1 MVSSPRIMLR
11 FLFQPYNRPKKQLTF
26 QILYVKKNE
35 MGKILGIDL
44 GTTKSAIA
52 YLEGNIPEIIL
63 TPEGHRL
70 LPSIVA
76 FTATGERLVGQQA
89 KSQMITNPLNT
100 ISSVK
105 TLMGKKYS
113 EVEPYLKEF
122 SFHIIKHGDDLL
134 RIEINNQIYAPEE
147 ISAMILLKLKDAADH
162 YLSDPIDG
170 VIITVPAYFNDS
182 QRQAT
187 KDAGTIAGLKVKRI
201 INEPTAASLA
211 YAVDLKKK
219 AKIIVYDFG
228 GGTID
233 ISVLDVQNGI
243 IKVLATAGNTHL
255 GGNNFDIALTQ
266 KLTKEF
272 ANENHIDLANDK
284 AAMQRIRE
292 AAENAKIELSAADE
306 CEINLPFIAESE
318 DGPLHLIKYL
328 SKNEFENLIKN
339 EVEQTL
345 EICSRALHNANLRI
359 SDIDEFLLVGG
370 STRIPFVQQKV
381 KEFFKKEPNR
391 KVNPD
396 EIVAMGAATQGS
408 IIKGESKDIL
418 LLDVTPL
425 ALGVKTYGGAF
436 TRIINANTTI
446 PVSRS
451 LIFSTVEDNQTEVDI
466 QIFQGERE
474 VAEENKSLGKF
485 TLLAIKPAP
494 RGVPRVEVTFNIN
507 INGILKVGAMDL
519 SSKNKKEILITQ
531 SGLLN
536 KDEVEKFKGEARK
549 LSELDL
555 KKKEMIIKKNKVL
568 NQIYALNQMSKKSKL
583 LAEIKDQCA
592 ELIKKAEKEIE
603 KENIDAMDNLE
614 KQLLELWKKASTLGG
629 EPESQRER
637 KDAAMDVD
645 LTQGTDPQTGK
656 PKKKDTKPLKISFH

>member
-1 MVSSPRIMLR
+1 
-11 FLFQPYNRPKKQLTF
+11 
-26 QILYVKKNE
+26 

-52 YLEGNIPEIIL
+52 YLEGTTPEIIL

-76 FTATGERLVGQQA
+76 FTPTGERLVGQPA

-105 TLMGKKYS
+105 TLMGKKFS
-113 EVEPYLKEF
+113 EVEPYLSEF
-122 SFHIIKHGDDLL
+122 PFHIIRHGEDLL
-134 RIEINNQIYAPEE
+134 RIEVNNHVYSPEE
-147 ISAMILLKLKDAADH
+147 ISAMILLKLRDAADR
-162 YLSDPIDG
+162 YLNDSIDS

-187 KDAGTIAGLKVKRI
+187 KDAGSIAGLNVKRI

-211 YAVDLKKK
+211 YSIDLKKK

-233 ISVLDVQNGI
+233 ISVLDIQNGI

-266 KLTKEF
+266 KLVNEF
-272 ANENHIDLANDK
+272 ANEHRIDLSRDK

-292 AAENAKIELSAADE
+292 AAENAKIELSAVDE

-328 SKNEFENLIKN
+328 RRIEFENLIKKDI
-339 EVEQTL
+339 EQTL
-345 EICSRALHNANLRI
+345 EICSRALQNANLRI
-359 SDIDEFLLVGG
+359 GEIDEFLLVGG
-370 STRIPFVQQKV
+370 STRIPLVQQKV
-381 KEFFKKEPNR
+381 KEFFKREPNR

-396 EIVAMGAATQGS
+396 EIVAMGAAAQGS
-408 IIKGESKDIL
+408 IIKGDSKDIL

-425 ALGVKTYGGAF
+425 SLGVKTFGGAF
-436 TRIINANTTI
+436 TRVVNANTTI

-451 LIFSTVEDNQTEVDI
+451 LIFSTVEDNQAEVDI
-466 QIFQGERE
+466 EIYQGERE
-474 VAEENKSLGKF
+474 IAEENKSLGKF
-485 TLLAIKPAP
+485 TLLDVKRAP
-494 RGVPRVEVTFNIN
+494 RGIPRIEVTFSIN
-507 INGILKVGAMDL
+507 INGIMNVSAMDL
-519 SSKNKKEILITQ
+519 SSKNKKEILISR
-531 SGLLN
+531 SGLLS
-536 KDEVEKFKGEARK
+536 KEEVERLREEAKK

-555 KKKEMIIKKNKVL
+555 KKRETILKKNKVI
-568 NQIYALNQMSKKSKL
+568 NQIYSLNQLSRGSALPSEMK
-583 LAEIKDQCA
+583 AEIAALIREA
-592 ELIKKAEKEIE
+592 EREIE
-603 KENIDAMDNLE
+603 KESVPILEALE
-614 KQLLELWKKASTLGG
+614 KKMSDLWQKASSMTGG
-629 EPESQRER
+629 ESSLGKVSPATDSESPAGSRPEKE
-637 KDAAMDVD
+637 
-645 LTQGTDPQTGK
+645 
-656 PKKKDTKPLKISFH
+656 KKEDTKPLKISF

>member
-1 MVSSPRIMLR
+1 
-11 FLFQPYNRPKKQLTF
+11 
-26 QILYVKKNE
+26 

-52 YLEGNIPEIIL
+52 YLEGTTPEIIL
-63 TPEGHRL
+63 SPEGHRL

-76 FTATGERLVGQQA
+76 FTSTGERLVGQPA

-113 EVEPYLKEF
+113 EVEPYLQEF
-122 SFHIIKHGDDLL
+122 PFHIIKHGDDLL
-134 RIEINNQIYAPEE
+134 RIEINNQVYSPEE
-147 ISAMILLKLKDAADH
+147 ISAMILLKLKDAADR
-162 YLSDPIDG
+162 YLSDPIDS

-187 KDAGTIAGLKVKRI
+187 KDAGSIAGLNVKRI

-211 YAVDLKKK
+211 YSLDLKKK

-266 KLTKEF
+266 KLTCEF
-272 ANENHIDLANDK
+272 SNENHIDLSKDK
-284 AAMQRIRE
+284 AALQRIRE
-292 AAENAKIELSAADE
+292 ASENAKIELSAVDE

-318 DGPLHLIKYL
+318 DGPVHLIKYL
-328 SKNEFENLIKN
+328 RKTEFENLIKN
-339 EVEQTL
+339 DVEQTL
-345 EICSRALHNANLRI
+345 EICSRALHNANLKI
-359 SDIDEFLLVGG
+359 DDIDEFLLVGG
-370 STRIPFVQQKV
+370 STRIPYVQQKV
-381 KEFFKKEPNR
+381 KEFFRREPNR

-396 EIVAMGAATQGS
+396 EIVAMGAAMQGS
-408 IIKGESKDIL
+408 IIKGDSKDIL

-425 ALGVKTYGGAF
+425 GMGVKTFGGAF
-436 TRIINANTTI
+436 TRVINANTTI

-466 QIFQGERE
+466 QIYQGERE
-474 VAEENKSLGKF
+474 IAEENKLLGKF
-485 TLLAIKPAP
+485 TLLDVKRAA
-494 RGVPRVEVTFNIN
+494 RGVPRIEVTFSIN
-507 INGILKVGAMDL
+507 INGIMNVAAMDL

-531 SGLLN
+531 SGLLS
-536 KDEVEKFKGEARK
+536 KEEVETLREEAKK
-549 LSELDL
+549 LSQLDL
-555 KKKEMIIKKNKVL
+555 KKREAIFKKNKVI
-568 NQIYALNQMSKKSKL
+568 NQIYSLNQLSRGSGL
-583 LAEIKDQCA
+583 PGEIKGEIAD
-592 ELIKKAEKEIE
+592 LIREAEKEIE
-603 KENIDAMDNLE
+603 KENIPTLE
-614 KQLLELWKKASTLGG
+614 NIEKRMFALWQKASSLSDGS
-629 EPESQRER
+629 EPTPGRI
-637 KDAAMDVD
+637 DPAMDVD
-645 LTQGTDPQTGK
+645 LKTKTTAGK
-656 PKKKDTKPLKISFH
+656 EKKEDTKPLKISFK

>member
-1 MVSSPRIMLR
+1 
-11 FLFQPYNRPKKQLTF
+11 
-26 QILYVKKNE
+26 

-52 YLEGNIPEIIL
+52 YLEGNSPEIIL
-63 TPEGHRL
+63 TQEGHRL

-76 FTATGERLVGQQA
+76 FTATGERLVGQPA

-122 SFHIIKHGDDLL
+122 SFHIIKYGDDLL
-134 RIEINNQIYAPEE
+134 RIEVNNQIYSPEE
-147 ISAMILLKLKDAADH
+147 ISAMILRKLKDAADQH
-162 YLSDPIDG
+162 LSDPIDG

-187 KDAGTIAGLKVKRI
+187 RDAGAIAGLNVKRI

-211 YAVDLKKK
+211 YSGDLKKK
-219 AKIIVYDFG
+219 TKIIVYDFG

-255 GGNNFDIALTQ
+255 GGNKFDIALTQ
-266 KLTKEF
+266 KLIREF
-272 ANENHIDLANDK
+272 ALENHIDLTNDK

-292 AAENAKIELSAADE
+292 ATENAKIELSAIDE
-306 CEINLPFIAESE
+306 CEINLPFITESE

-328 SKNEFENLIKN
+328 RKSEFENLIKN
-339 EVEQTL
+339 DIEQTL
-345 EICSRALHNANLRI
+345 EICARALHNANLRI

-466 QIFQGERE
+466 QIYQGERE

-485 TLLAIKPAP
+485 TLLAVNPAP

-507 INGILKVGAMDL
+507 VNGMLKVGAMDL

-531 SGLLN
+531 SGLLS
-536 KDEVEKFKGEARK
+536 KDEVEKFKEESRK
-549 LSELDL
+549 SSEMDSKRKTLIL
-555 KKKEMIIKKNKVL
+555 KKNKIINQIYSL
-568 NQIYALNQMSKKSKL
+568 NQISKNSKL
-583 LAEIKDQCA
+583 PADIIDQCSQ
-592 ELIKKAEKEIE
+592 LIKTAKMEIE
-603 KENIDAMDNLE
+603 KENIDVMDNLE
-614 KQLLELWKKASTLGG
+614 KRLLALWEKVSILAGDN
-629 EPESQRER
+629 ESQ
-637 KDAAMDVD
+637 KDKKNTALDVE
-645 LTQGTDPQTGK
+645 LTLESATQTEK
-656 PKKKDTKPLKISFH
+656 HKKEDTKPLKISFH

>member
-1 MVSSPRIMLR
+1 
-11 FLFQPYNRPKKQLTF
+11 
-26 QILYVKKNE
+26 

-52 YLEGNIPEIIL
+52 HLEGNIPEMIL

-76 FTATGERLVGQQA
+76 FTATGEKLVGQPA

-100 ISSVK
+100 IASVK

-122 SFHIIKHGDDLL
+122 SFHIIKYGDDLL
-134 RIEINNQIYAPEE
+134 RIEVNNQIYSPEE
-147 ISAMILLKLKDAADH
+147 ISAMILRKLKDAADR

-187 KDAGTIAGLKVKRI
+187 KDAGAIAGLDVKRI

-211 YAVDLKKK
+211 YSGDLKKK
-219 AKIIVYDFG
+219 AKLIVYDFG

-233 ISVLDVQNGI
+233 ISVLDVQNGV

-266 KLTKEF
+266 KLIREF
-272 ANENHIDLANDK
+272 AAENHINLANDK

-292 AAENAKIELSAADE
+292 AAENAKIELSAIDE
-306 CEINLPFIAESE
+306 CEINLPFITESE

-328 SKNEFENLIKN
+328 RKSEFENLVKN
-339 EVEQTL
+339 EIEQTL
-345 EICSRALHNANLRI
+345 EICGRALHNANLRI

-370 STRIPFVQQKV
+370 STRIPYVQQKV
-381 KEFFKKEPNR
+381 RDFFKKEPNR

-474 VAEENKSLGKF
+474 IAEENKFLGKF
-485 TLLAIKPAP
+485 TLLTIKPAP
-494 RGVPRVEVTFNIN
+494 RGVPRIEVTFNIN
-507 INGILKVGAMDL
+507 VNGMLKVGAIDL

-531 SGLLN
+531 SGLLS
-536 KDEVEKFKGEARK
+536 KDEVEKLKEEAKK
-549 LSELDL
+549 LSALDL
-555 KKKEMIIKKNKVL
+555 KKKENIVKKNKL
-568 NQIYALNQMSKKSKL
+568 INQIYALDQISKNKTL
-583 LAEIKDQCA
+583 PDEIKNRCA
-592 ELIKKAEKEIE
+592 QLIKRAKKEIDG
-603 KENIDAMDNLE
+603 ENGDVMNTLE
-614 KQLLELWKKASTLGG
+614 KQLLELWKEAAKISGQTELQPLQENGAMENDSNRKNAA
-629 EPESQRER
+629 ESE
-637 KDAAMDVD
+637 KHS
-645 LTQGTDPQTGK
+645 
-656 PKKKDTKPLKISFH
+656 KKEDTKPLKISF

>member
-1 MVSSPRIMLR
+1 
-11 FLFQPYNRPKKQLTF
+11 
-26 QILYVKKNE
+26 

-52 YLEGNIPEIIL
+52 YMEGNIPEIIL

-76 FTATGERLVGQQA
+76 FTATGERLVGQPA

-100 ISSVK
+100 ISSIK
-105 TLMGKKYS
+105 TLLGKKYS

-122 SFHIIKHGDDLL
+122 SFHIIKHRDDLL
-134 RIEINNQIYAPEE
+134 RIEINNQIYSPEE

-187 KDAGTIAGLKVKRI
+187 KDAGTIAGLNVKRI

-219 AKIIVYDFG
+219 AKLIVYDFG

-233 ISVLDVQNGI
+233 ISVLDVQNGV

-292 AAENAKIELSAADE
+292 AAENAKIELSAVDE
-306 CEINLPFIAESE
+306 CEINLPFITESE

-328 SKNEFENLIKN
+328 RKSEFENLIKTDI
-339 EVEQTL
+339 EQTL

-359 SDIDEFLLVGG
+359 GDIDEFLLVGG

-425 ALGVKTYGGAF
+425 ALGIKTFGGAF

-494 RGVPRVEVTFNIN
+494 RGVSRIEVTFNIN
-507 INGILKVGAMDL
+507 VNGMLQVGAMDL

-536 KDEVEKFKGEARK
+536 KDEVEKFREEAKK
-549 LSELDL
+549 LSGLDL
-555 KKKEMIIKKNKVL
+555 KKKEIIVKKNKVI
-568 NQIYALNQMSKKSKL
+568 NQIYALNQIRKSSKL
-583 LAEIKDQCA
+583 PAEIKGQCA
-592 ELIKKAEKEIE
+592 ELIREAEKEIE
-603 KENIDAMDNLE
+603 KENIATMDNLE
-614 KQLLELWKKASTLGG
+614 KQLLELWKKASALVG
-629 EPESQRER
+629 EPESQREI
-637 KDAAMDVD
+637 KDVAMDVD

-656 PKKKDTKPLKISFH
+656 KTKEDTKPLKISFH

>member
-1 MVSSPRIMLR
+1 
-11 FLFQPYNRPKKQLTF
+11 
-26 QILYVKKNE
+26 

-52 YLEGNIPEIIL
+52 YLEGTTPEIIL
-63 TPEGHRL
+63 SPEGHRL

-76 FTATGERLVGQQA
+76 FTPSGERLVGQPA

-113 EVEPYLKEF
+113 EVEPYLQEF
-122 SFHIIKHGDDLL
+122 PFHIIKHGDDLL
-134 RIEINNQIYAPEE
+134 RIEINNQFYSPEE
-147 ISAMILLKLKDAADH
+147 ISAMILLKLKDAADR
-162 YLSDPIDG
+162 YLNDPIDS

-187 KDAGTIAGLKVKRI
+187 KDAGSIAGLNVKRI

-211 YAVDLKKK
+211 YSIDLKKK
-219 AKIIVYDFG
+219 AKLIVYDFG

-266 KLTKEF
+266 KLVREF
-272 ANENHIDLANDK
+272 ANENHLDLAKDK
-284 AAMQRIRE
+284 AALQRIRE
-292 AAENAKIELSAADE
+292 AAENAKIELSAVDE

-318 DGPLHLIKYL
+318 DGPVHLIKYL
-328 SKNEFENLIKN
+328 RKTEFENLIKTD
-339 EVEQTL
+339 VEQTL
-345 EICSRALHNANLRI
+345 EICSRALHNANLKI

-370 STRIPFVQQKV
+370 STRIPYVQQKV
-381 KEFFKKEPNR
+381 KEFFKREPNR

-396 EIVAMGAATQGS
+396 EIVAMGAAQQGA
-408 IIKGESKDIL
+408 IIKGDSKDIL

-425 ALGVKTYGGAF
+425 GMGVKTFGGAF
-436 TRIINANTTI
+436 TRVINANTTI

-451 LIFSTVEDNQTEVDI
+451 LIFSTVEDNQAEVDI
-466 QIFQGERE
+466 QIYQGERE
-474 VAEENKSLGKF
+474 IAEENKLLGKF
-485 TLLAIKPAP
+485 TLLDVKRAP
-494 RGVPRVEVTFNIN
+494 RGVPRIEVTFSIN
-507 INGILKVGAMDL
+507 INGIMNVAAMDL

-531 SGLLN
+531 SGLLS
-536 KDEVEKFKGEARK
+536 KEEVETLREEAKK

-555 KKKEMIIKKNKVL
+555 KKREAILKKNKVI
-568 NQIYALNQMSKKSKL
+568 NQIYSLNQLSRGSGL
-583 LAEIKDQCA
+583 PGEIKGEIAALIREA
-592 ELIKKAEKEIE
+592 EREVE
-603 KENIDAMDNLE
+603 KENILDLE
-614 KQLLELWKKASTLGG
+614 NIEKRMLALWQKASSLSSGS
-629 EPESQRER
+629 EQPLR
-637 KDAAMDVD
+637 KIDLAMDVD
-645 LTQGTDPQTGK
+645 LKAESTESGK
-656 PKKKDTKPLKISFH
+656 NKKEDTKPLKISFK

>member
-1 MVSSPRIMLR
+1 
-11 FLFQPYNRPKKQLTF
+11 
-26 QILYVKKNE
+26 

-52 YLEGNIPEIIL
+52 YLEGNVPEIIL

-76 FTATGERLVGQQA
+76 FTASGERLVGQPA

-122 SFHIIKHGDDLL
+122 PFHIIKYGDDLL
-134 RIEINNQIYAPEE
+134 RIEINNQVYSPEE
-147 ISAMILLKLKDAADH
+147 ISAMILRKLKDAADQH
-162 YLSDPIDG
+162 LSDPIDG

-187 KDAGTIAGLKVKRI
+187 KDAGTIAGLNVVRI

-211 YAVDLKKK
+211 YSGDLKKK

-266 KLTKEF
+266 KLTREF
-272 ANENHIDLANDK
+272 AQENHIDLTHDK

-292 AAENAKIELSAADE
+292 AAENAKIELSAVEE
-306 CEINLPFIAESE
+306 CEINLPFITESE

-328 SKNEFENLIKN
+328 RRSEFENLVKKEI
-339 EVEQTL
+339 EQTL
-345 EICSRALHNANLRI
+345 EICARALHNANLRI

-370 STRIPFVQQKV
+370 STRIPYVQQRV

-485 TLLAIKPAP
+485 TLLAIKSAP
-494 RGVPRVEVTFNIN
+494 RGVPRIEVTFNIN
-507 INGILKVGAMDL
+507 VNGMLKVAAMDL

-531 SGLLN
+531 SGLLS
-536 KDEVEKFKGEARK
+536 KDEVEKFKEEAKKSSQLDSKRK
-549 LSELDL
+549 AL
-555 KKKEMIIKKNKVL
+555 IIKKNKIINHMYSL
-568 NQIYALNQMSKKSKL
+568 NQISKNSLLPAAL
-583 LAEIKDQCA
+583 KDQCA
-592 ELIKKAEKEIE
+592 QLIKAAKKEIE
-603 KENIDAMDNLE
+603 KENIDMMENLE
-614 KQLLELWKKASTLGG
+614 KQLLELWKQASLVCAGSEYQPDKKEAAIKV
-629 EPESQRER
+629 EPLPGNPTETEKR
-637 KDAAMDVD
+637 
-645 LTQGTDPQTGK
+645 GK
-656 PKKKDTKPLKISFH
+656 EDTKPIKISF

>member
-1 MVSSPRIMLR
+1 
-11 FLFQPYNRPKKQLTF
+11 
-26 QILYVKKNE
+26 

-52 YLEGNIPEIIL
+52 YLEGTTPEIIL

-76 FTATGERLVGQQA
+76 FTSTGERLVGQPA

-113 EVEPYLKEF
+113 EVEPYLQEF
-122 SFHIIKHGDDLL
+122 PFHIIRHGDDLL
-134 RIEINNQIYAPEE
+134 RIEVNNQVFSPEE
-147 ISAMILLKLKDAADH
+147 ISAMILLKLKDAADR
-162 YLSDPIDG
+162 YLSDPIDS

-187 KDAGTIAGLKVKRI
+187 KDAGSIAGLNVKRI

-211 YAVDLKKK
+211 YSIDLKKK

-272 ANENHIDLANDK
+272 ADEHRIDLSRDK
-284 AAMQRIRE
+284 AALQRIRE
-292 AAENAKIELSAADE
+292 AAENAKIELSAVEE

-318 DGPLHLIKYL
+318 DGPVHLIKYL
-328 SKNEFENLIKN
+328 RRNEFENLIKK
-339 EVEQTL
+339 EVDSTL
-345 EICSRALHNANLRI
+345 EICARALQNASLRI

-370 STRIPFVQQKV
+370 STRIPFIQHKV
-381 KEFFKKEPNR
+381 KEFFKREPNR

-396 EIVAMGAATQGS
+396 EIVAMGAAAQGS
-408 IIKGESKDIL
+408 IIKGDSKDIL

-425 ALGVKTYGGAF
+425 SLGVKTFGGAF

-446 PVSRS
+446 PTSRS
-451 LIFSTVEDNQTEVDI
+451 LVFSTVEDNQAEVDI
-466 QIFQGERE
+466 EVFQGERE
-474 VAEENKSLGKF
+474 IAEENKSLGKF
-485 TLLAIKPAP
+485 TLLDVKRAP
-494 RGVPRVEVTFNIN
+494 RGVPRIEVTFSIN
-507 INGILKVGAMDL
+507 INGIMNVSAMDL

-531 SGLLN
+531 SGLLS
-536 KDEVEKFKGEARK
+536 KDEVDKLRDEAKK

-555 KKKEMIIKKNKVL
+555 KKRETINKKNKVI
-568 NQIYALNQMSKKSKL
+568 NQIYSLNQLSRGSSLPAAMK
-583 LAEIKDQCA
+583 AEIAAMVREA
-592 ELIKKAEKEIE
+592 ERELEKESVPVLE
-603 KENIDAMDNLE
+603 AAERKLSAMW
-614 KQLLELWKKASTLGG
+614 QKASGAASGDEL
-629 EPESQRER
+629 SQSGFG
-637 KDAAMDVD
+637 AAMAVPPPVP
-645 LTQGTDPQTGK
+645 QGDGAAKPTPAPHGDGTAKPMPAPPEKGK
-656 PKKKDTKPLKISFH
+656 KEDTKPLKITF

>member
-1 MVSSPRIMLR
+1 M
-11 FLFQPYNRPKKQLTF
+11 TF
-26 QILYVKKNE
+26 QVLYVKKNK

-44 GTTKSAIA
+44 GTTKSAVA
-52 YLEGNIPEIIL
+52 YLEGNTPEIIL
-63 TPEGHRL
+63 TPEGNRL

-76 FTATGERLVGQQA
+76 FTTTGERLVGQPA

-134 RIEINNQIYAPEE
+134 RIEINNQIYSPEE
-147 ISAMILLKLKDAADH
+147 ISAMILRKLKDAACQ
-162 YLSDPIDG
+162 YLRDPIDG
-170 VIITVPAYFNDS
+170 AIITVPAYFNDS

-187 KDAGTIAGLKVKRI
+187 KDAGTIAGLDVKRI

-211 YAVDLKKK
+211 YTVDMKKK
-219 AKIIVYDFG
+219 TKLIVYDFG

-255 GGNNFDIALTQ
+255 GGNNFDIALTR
-266 KLTKEF
+266 KLTNEF
-272 ANENHIDLANDK
+272 ANENHIDLINDK

-292 AAENAKIELSAADE
+292 AAENAKIELSSVDE
-306 CEINLPFIAESE
+306 CEINLPFITESE

-328 SKNEFENLIKN
+328 RKNEFENLIKN
-339 EVEQTL
+339 EIEQTL

-359 SDIDEFLLVGG
+359 SEINEFLLVGG

-436 TRIINANTTI
+436 TRIITANTTI

-494 RGVPRVEVTFNIN
+494 RGVPRIEVTFNIN
-507 INGILKVGAMDL
+507 VNGMLKVGAMDL
-519 SSKNKKEILITQ
+519 SSKNKKEILITR
-531 SGLLN
+531 SGLLS
-536 KDEVEKFKGEARK
+536 KDEVEKFKEEAK
-549 LSELDL
+549 KISELDL
-555 KKKEMIIKKNKVL
+555 KKKEIIIKKNKVIK
-568 NQIYALNQMSKKSKL
+568 QIYALNQISRSSKL
-583 LAEIKDQCA
+583 STEIKDQCA
-592 ELIKKAEKEIE
+592 ELIRKAEKEIE
-603 KENIDAMDNLE
+603 KENINAMDILE
-614 KQLLELWKKASTLGG
+614 KQLLELWKKASILGG
-629 EPESQRER
+629 EPESQQER

-656 PKKKDTKPLKISFH
+656 SKKEDTKPLKISFH

>member
-1 MVSSPRIMLR
+1 
-11 FLFQPYNRPKKQLTF
+11 
-26 QILYVKKNE
+26 

-52 YLEGNIPEIIL
+52 YLEGNVPEIIL

-76 FTATGERLVGQQA
+76 FTATGERLVGQPA

-122 SFHIIKHGDDLL
+122 PFHIIKYGDDLL
-134 RIEINNQIYAPEE
+134 RIEINNQVYSPEE
-147 ISAMILLKLKDAADH
+147 ISAMILRKLKDAADQH
-162 YLSDPIDG
+162 LSDPIDG

-187 KDAGTIAGLKVKRI
+187 KDAGTIAGLNVVRI

-211 YAVDLKKK
+211 YSGDLKKK

-266 KLTKEF
+266 KLTREF
-272 ANENHIDLANDK
+272 AQENHIDLTQDK

-292 AAENAKIELSAADE
+292 AAENAKIELSAIEE
-306 CEINLPFIAESE
+306 CEINLPFITESE

-328 SKNEFENLIKN
+328 RRSEFENLVKKEI
-339 EVEQTL
+339 EQTL
-345 EICSRALHNANLRI
+345 EICARALHNANLRI

-370 STRIPFVQQKV
+370 STRIPFVQQRV

-425 ALGVKTYGGAF
+425 ALGVKTYGGGF

-485 TLLAIKPAP
+485 TLLAIKAAP
-494 RGVPRVEVTFNIN
+494 RGVPRIEVTFNIN
-507 INGILKVGAMDL
+507 VNGMLKVAAMDL

-531 SGLLN
+531 SGLLS
-536 KDEVEKFKGEARK
+536 KDEVEKFKEEAKKSSLLDSKRK
-549 LSELDL
+549 AL
-555 KKKEMIIKKNKVL
+555 IIKKNKIINHMYSL
-568 NQIYALNQMSKKSKL
+568 NQISKNSL
-583 LAEIKDQCA
+583 LPA
-592 ELIKKAEKEIE
+592 ELKEQCTQLIKAAKKEIE
-603 KENIDAMDNLE
+603 KENVDTMENLE
-614 KQLLELWKKASTLGG
+614 KQLLELWKQASLVCG
-629 EPESQRER
+629 ESECQPDKKE
-637 KDAAMDVD
+637 AAIKVE
-645 LTQGTDPQTGK
+645 PRPGK
-656 PKKKDTKPLKISFH
+656 PTDTEKHGKEDTKPLKISF

>member
-1 MVSSPRIMLR
+1 
-11 FLFQPYNRPKKQLTF
+11 
-26 QILYVKKNE
+26 

-52 YLEGNIPEIIL
+52 YLEGTTPEIIL
-63 TPEGHRL
+63 SPEGHRL

-76 FTATGERLVGQQA
+76 FTATGERLVGQPA

-122 SFHIIKHGDDLL
+122 PFRIVRHGDDLL
-134 RIEINNQIYAPEE
+134 RIAINNQIYSPEE
-147 ISAMILLKLKDAADH
+147 ISAMILIKLKDAADR
-162 YLSDPIDG
+162 YLNDTIDS

-187 KDAGTIAGLKVKRI
+187 KDAGSIAGLNVKRI
-201 INEPTAASLA
+201 INEPTAASIA
-211 YAVDLKKK
+211 YSIDLKKK
-219 AKIIVYDFG
+219 AKLIVYDFG

-266 KLTKEF
+266 KLIREF
-272 ANENHIDLANDK
+272 ADENHIDLSRDN
-284 AAMQRIRE
+284 AAVQRIRE
-292 AAENAKIELSAADE
+292 AAENAKIELSAVDE
-306 CEINLPFIAESE
+306 CEINLPFITESE
-318 DGPLHLIKYL
+318 DGPVHLIKYL
-328 SKNEFENLIKN
+328 RKSEFENLVKN
-339 EVEQTL
+339 DVEQTL
-345 EICSRALHNANLRI
+345 EICSRALQNANLKI
-359 SDIDEFLLVGG
+359 NDIDEFLLVGG
-370 STRIPFVQQKV
+370 STRIPLVQQKV
-381 KEFFKKEPNR
+381 KEFFKREPNR

-396 EIVAMGAATQGS
+396 EIVAMGAAAQGS
-408 IIKGESKDIL
+408 IIKGDSKDIL

-451 LIFSTVEDNQTEVDI
+451 LIFSTVEDNQAEVDI
-466 QIFQGERE
+466 QIYQGERE
-474 VAEENKSLGKF
+474 IAEENKMLGKF
-485 TLLAIKPAP
+485 TLLDVKRAP
-494 RGVPRVEVTFNIN
+494 RGVPRIEVTFSIN
-507 INGILKVGAMDL
+507 INGIMNVSAMDL

-531 SGLLN
+531 SGLLS
-536 KDEVEKFKGEARK
+536 KEEVEKLREEAKK

-555 KKKEMIIKKNKVL
+555 KKRELIHKKNKVI
-568 NQIYALNQMSKKSKL
+568 NQIYSLNQLSKGSGL
-583 LAEIKDQCA
+583 PGEIKGEIA
-592 ELIKKAEKEIE
+592 TLIREAEKEID
-603 KENIDAMDNLE
+603 KENILGLE
-614 KQLLELWKKASTLGG
+614 AIEKKMFELWQKASSLSSGS
-629 EPESQRER
+629 EKPIREIPG
-637 KDAAMDVD
+637 DMDPD
-645 LTQGTDPQTGK
+645 MKTGSGSGK
-656 PKKKDTKPLKISFH
+656 EKKEDTKPLKISFK

>member
-1 MVSSPRIMLR
+1 
-11 FLFQPYNRPKKQLTF
+11 
-26 QILYVKKNE
+26 

-52 YLEGNIPEIIL
+52 YLEGSTPEIVL

-76 FTATGERLVGQQA
+76 FTSTGERLVGQPA

-113 EVEPYLKEF
+113 EVEPYLNEF
-122 SFHIIKHGDDLL
+122 PFHIIRHGEDLL
-134 RIEINNQIYAPEE
+134 RIEVNNQVYSPEE
-147 ISAMILLKLKDAADH
+147 ISAMILLKLKDAADR
-162 YLSDPIDG
+162 YLSDPIDS

-187 KDAGTIAGLKVKRI
+187 KDAGTIAGLNVKRI

-211 YAVDLKKK
+211 YSIDLKKK

-272 ANENHIDLANDK
+272 SDEHRIDLSRDK
-284 AAMQRIRE
+284 AALQRIRE
-292 AAENAKIELSAADE
+292 AAENAKIELSAVDE

-318 DGPLHLIKYL
+318 DGPVHLIKYMRR
-328 SKNEFENLIKN
+328 SEFENLIKKD
-339 EVEQTL
+339 VESTL
-345 EICSRALHNANLRI
+345 EICARALQNASLRKE
-359 SDIDEFLLVGG
+359 DIDEFLLVGG
-370 STRIPFVQQKV
+370 STRIPFVQQLV
-381 KEFFKKEPNR
+381 KEFFKRPPNR

-396 EIVAMGAATQGS
+396 EIVAMGAAMQGS
-408 IIKGESKDIL
+408 IIKGDSKDIL

-425 ALGVKTYGGAF
+425 SLGVKTFGGAF

-446 PVSRS
+446 PTSRS
-451 LIFSTVEDNQTEVDI
+451 LVFSTVEDNQTEVDI
-466 QIFQGERE
+466 EIYQGERE
-474 VAEENKSLGKF
+474 IAEENKLLGKF
-485 TLLAIKPAP
+485 TLLDIKRAP
-494 RGVPRVEVTFNIN
+494 RGGPRIEVTFSIN
-507 INGILKVGAMDL
+507 INGIMNVSAMDL
-519 SSKNKKEILITQ
+519 SSKNKKEVLISQ
-531 SGLLN
+531 SGLLS
-536 KDEVEKFKGEARK
+536 KEEVDRLREEAKK
-549 LSELDL
+549 LSDVDL
-555 KKKEMIIKKNKVL
+555 KKREAIHKKNKVI
-568 NQIYALNQMSKKSKL
+568 NQIYSLNQLSHGSSLPAAMK
-583 LAEIKDQCA
+583 AEIAALVREA
-592 ELIKKAEKEIE
+592 EREVER
-603 KENIDAMDNLE
+603 ENVPAMEALE
-614 KQLLELWKKASTLGG
+614 KKMNELWQKASALDASM
-629 EPESQRER
+629 EPPLPRVEAPVPPAQA
-637 KDAAMDVD
+637 DA
-645 LTQGTDPQTGK
+645 TPEKGK
-656 PKKKDTKPLKISFH
+656 KEDTKPLKISF

>member
-1 MVSSPRIMLR
+1 
-11 FLFQPYNRPKKQLTF
+11 
-26 QILYVKKNE
+26 

-52 YLEGNIPEIIL
+52 YLEGTTPEIIL

-76 FTATGERLVGQQA
+76 FTSTGERLVGQPA

-105 TLMGKKYS
+105 TLMGKRYS
-113 EVEPYLKEF
+113 EVEPYLNEF
-122 SFHIIKHGDDLL
+122 PFHIIRHGDDLL
-134 RIEINNQIYAPEE
+134 RIEINNKVYSPEE
-147 ISAMILLKLKDAADH
+147 VSAMILLKLKDAADR
-162 YLSDPIDG
+162 YLSDPIDS

-187 KDAGTIAGLKVKRI
+187 KDAGSIAGLNVKRI

-211 YAVDLKKK
+211 YSIDLKKK

-266 KLTKEF
+266 KLTREF
-272 ANENHIDLANDK
+272 ANEHRIDLSRDK
-284 AAMQRIRE
+284 AALQRIRE
-292 AAENAKIELSAADE
+292 AAENAKIELSAVEE

-318 DGPLHLIKYL
+318 DGPVHLIKYL
-328 SKNEFENLIKN
+328 RRSEFETLIKKD
-339 EVEQTL
+339 VESTL
-345 EICSRALHNANLRI
+345 EICARALQNASLHI
-359 SDIDEFLLVGG
+359 DDIDEFLLVGG

-381 KEFFKKEPNR
+381 KEFFKREPNR

-396 EIVAMGAATQGS
+396 EIVAMGAAAQGS

-425 ALGVKTYGGAF
+425 ALGVKTFGGAF

-446 PVSRS
+446 PTSRS
-451 LIFSTVEDNQTEVDI
+451 LVFSTAEDNQSEVDI
-466 QIFQGERE
+466 EIYQGERE
-474 VAEENKSLGKF
+474 IAEENKLLGKF
-485 TLLAIKPAP
+485 TLLDIKRAP
-494 RGVPRVEVTFNIN
+494 RGVPRIEVTFSIN
-507 INGILKVGAMDL
+507 INGIMNVVAMDL
-519 SSKNKKEILITQ
+519 STKNKKEVLISQ
-531 SGLLN
+531 SGLLS
-536 KDEVEKFKGEARK
+536 KEEVERLREEAKK
-549 LSELDL
+549 LSEIDL
-555 KKKEMIIKKNKVL
+555 KKRERIHKKNKVI
-568 NQIYALNQMSKKSKL
+568 NQIYSLNQLSRGSQLPQEMK
-583 LAEIKDQCA
+583 AEIAAVVREA
-592 ELIKKAEKEIE
+592 EREVEKEDLPSL
-603 KENIDAMDNLE
+603 DALE
-614 KQLLELWKKASTLGG
+614 TRMNELWKKASAMTDGV
-629 EPESQRER
+629 EQPPARVE
-637 KDAAMDVD
+637 AAAP
-645 LTQGTDPQTGK
+645 TAAGTGPAQG
-656 PKKKDTKPLKISFH
+656 KKEDTKPLKISF

>member
-1 MVSSPRIMLR
+1 
-11 FLFQPYNRPKKQLTF
+11 
-26 QILYVKKNE
+26 

-52 YLEGNIPEIIL
+52 YLEGSTPEIIL

-76 FTATGERLVGQQA
+76 FTSTGERLVGQPA

-113 EVEPYLKEF
+113 EVEPYLHEF
-122 SFHIIKHGDDLL
+122 PFHIIRHGEDLL
-134 RIEINNQIYAPEE
+134 RIEVNNQVYSPEE
-147 ISAMILLKLKDAADH
+147 ISAMILLKLKDAADR
-162 YLSDPIDG
+162 YLSDPIDS

-187 KDAGTIAGLKVKRI
+187 KDAGSIAGLNVKRI

-211 YAVDLKKK
+211 YSIDLKKK

-272 ANENHIDLANDK
+272 ADEHRIDLSRDK
-284 AAMQRIRE
+284 AALQRIRE
-292 AAENAKIELSAADE
+292 AAENAKIELSAVDE

-318 DGPLHLIKYL
+318 DGPVHLIKYL
-328 SKNEFENLIKN
+328 RRSEFENLVKKDI
-339 EVEQTL
+339 ESTL
-345 EICSRALHNANLRI
+345 EICARALQNASLRKE
-359 SDIDEFLLVGG
+359 DVDEFLLVGG
-370 STRIPFVQQKV
+370 STRIPFVQQMV
-381 KEFFKKEPNR
+381 KEFFKRAPNR

-396 EIVAMGAATQGS
+396 EIVAMGAAMQGS
-408 IIKGESKDIL
+408 IIKGDSKDIL

-425 ALGVKTYGGAF
+425 ALGVKTFGGAF

-446 PVSRS
+446 PTSRS
-451 LIFSTVEDNQTEVDI
+451 LVFSTAEDNQTEVDI
-466 QIFQGERE
+466 EIYQGERE
-474 VAEENKSLGKF
+474 IAEENKLLGKF
-485 TLLAIKPAP
+485 TLLDIKRAP
-494 RGVPRVEVTFNIN
+494 RGVPRIEVAFSIN
-507 INGILKVGAMDL
+507 INGIMNVTAMDL
-519 SSKNKKEILITQ
+519 STKNKKEVLISQ
-531 SGLLN
+531 SGLLS
-536 KDEVEKFKGEARK
+536 KEEVDRLREEAKK
-549 LSELDL
+549 LSDVDL
-555 KKKEMIIKKNKVL
+555 KKREAIHKKNKVI
-568 NQIYALNQMSKKSKL
+568 NQIYSLNQLSHGSSLPSAMK
-583 LAEIKDQCA
+583 AEIAALVREA
-592 ELIKKAEKEIE
+592 EREVE
-603 KENIDAMDNLE
+603 KENVSVMEALE
-614 KQLLELWKKASTLGG
+614 KRMNELWRKASALDASL
-629 EPESQRER
+629 EPPLARIEAAAPPAQA
-637 KDAAMDVD
+637 DAA
-645 LTQGTDPQTGK
+645 PQK
-656 PKKKDTKPLKISFH
+656 AKKEDTKPLKISF

>member
-1 MVSSPRIMLR
+1 
-11 FLFQPYNRPKKQLTF
+11 
-26 QILYVKKNE
+26 LYVKKKE

-52 YLEGNIPEIIL
+52 YLEGNTPEIIL

-76 FTATGERLVGQQA
+76 FTSTGERLVGQPA

-100 ISSVK
+100 ISAVK

-134 RIEINNQIYAPEE
+134 RIEIENQIFSPEE
-147 ISAMILLKLKDAADH
+147 ISAMILQKLKDAADH

-187 KDAGTIAGLKVKRI
+187 KDAGTIAGLNVKRI

-211 YAVDLKKK
+211 YAVDMKKK
-219 AKIIVYDFG
+219 AKTIVYDFG

-272 ANENHIDLANDK
+272 ANENHIDLTNDK

-292 AAENAKIELSAADE
+292 AAENAKIELSAVDE
-306 CEINLPFIAESE
+306 CEINLPFITESE

-328 SKNEFENLIKN
+328 RKSEFENLIKN
-339 EVEQTL
+339 EIEQTL

-507 INGILKVGAMDL
+507 VNGMLQVGAMDL
-519 SSKNKKEILITQ
+519 SSKNRKEILITQ

-536 KDEVEKFKGEARK
+536 KDEVEKFREEAKK

-555 KKKEMIIKKNKVL
+555 KKKEIIVKKNKVI
-568 NQIYALNQMSKKSKL
+568 NQIYALNQIRKSSKL
-583 LAEIKDQCA
+583 PAEIKADCA
-592 ELIKKAEKEIE
+592 ELIRKAEKEIE
-603 KENIDAMDNLE
+603 KENIPAMDDLE

-629 EPESQRER
+629 EPDSQRER
-637 KDAAMDVD
+637 KDAAMDVN
-645 LTQGTDPQTGK
+645 LTQGTDSPTGK
-656 PKKKDTKPLKISFH
+656 KTKEDTKPLKISFH

>member
-1 MVSSPRIMLR
+1 
-11 FLFQPYNRPKKQLTF
+11 
-26 QILYVKKNE
+26 

-52 YLEGNIPEIIL
+52 HLEGNIPEMIL
-63 TPEGHRL
+63 TPEGQRL

-76 FTATGERLVGQQA
+76 FTATGEKLVGQPA

-100 ISSVK
+100 IASVK

-122 SFHIIKHGDDLL
+122 SFHIIKYGDDLL
-134 RIEINNQIYAPEE
+134 RIEVNNQIYSPEE
-147 ISAMILLKLKDAADH
+147 ISAMILRKLKDAADR

-187 KDAGTIAGLKVKRI
+187 KDAGTIAGLNVKRI

-211 YAVDLKKK
+211 YSGDLKKK
-219 AKIIVYDFG
+219 AKLIVYDFG

-233 ISVLDVQNGI
+233 ISVLDVQNGV

-266 KLTKEF
+266 KLIKEF
-272 ANENHIDLANDK
+272 AAENHIDLANDK
-284 AAMQRIRE
+284 AALQRIRE
-292 AAENAKIELSAADE
+292 AAENAKIELSAIDE
-306 CEINLPFIAESE
+306 CEINLPFITESE

-328 SKNEFENLIKN
+328 RKSEFENLVKN
-339 EVEQTL
+339 EIEQTL
-345 EICSRALHNANLRI
+345 EICGRALHNANLRI
-359 SDIDEFLLVGG
+359 SDVDEFLLVGG
-370 STRIPFVQQKV
+370 STRIPYVQQKV
-381 KEFFKKEPNR
+381 RDFFKKEPNR

-474 VAEENKSLGKF
+474 IAEENKFLGKF

-494 RGVPRVEVTFNIN
+494 RGVPRIEVTFNIN
-507 INGILKVGAMDL
+507 VNGMLKVGAIDL

-531 SGLLN
+531 SGLLS
-536 KDEVEKFKGEARK
+536 KDEVEKLKEEAK
-549 LSELDL
+549 KSSALDL
-555 KKKEMIIKKNKVL
+555 KKKEIIFKKNKVI
-568 NQIYALNQMSKKSKL
+568 NQIYTLDQISKNKTL
-583 LAEIKDQCA
+583 PDEIKTQCVQ
-592 ELIKKAEKEIE
+592 LIKRAKKEIE
-603 KENIDAMDNLE
+603 SENGDVMDILE
-614 KQLLELWKKASTLGG
+614 KQLLELWKEATKICGQTELQ
-629 EPESQRER
+629 PLQES
-637 KDAAMDVD
+637 AAMDNKPNQK
-645 LTQGTDPQTGK
+645 TASETGK
-656 PKKKDTKPLKISFH
+656 HSKKEDTKPLKISF

>member
-1 MVSSPRIMLR
+1 LTLQFR
-11 FLFQPYNRPKKQLTF
+11 YAKKKQ
-26 QILYVKKNE
+26 

-76 FTATGERLVGQQA
+76 FSPTGERLVGQPA

-113 EVEPYLKEF
+113 EVEPYLREF
-122 SFHIIKHGDDLL
+122 SFHIIKYGDDLL
-134 RIEINNQIYAPEE
+134 RIEINNQIFSPEE
-147 ISAMILLKLKDAADH
+147 ISAMILLKLKEAADRH
-162 YLSDPIDG
+162 LSDPIDG

-187 KDAGTIAGLKVKRI
+187 KDAGTIAGLNVKRI

-211 YAVDLKKK
+211 YSVDMKKK

-233 ISVLDVQNGI
+233 ISVLDVQNGV

-272 ANENHIDLANDK
+272 ANENHIDLANDR

-292 AAENAKIELSAADE
+292 AAENAKIELSAIDE
-306 CEINLPFIAESE
+306 CEINLPFITESE

-328 SKNEFENLIKN
+328 RKSEFENLIKK
-339 EVEQTL
+339 EIEQTL
-345 EICSRALHNANLRI
+345 EICARALHNANLRI

-436 TRIINANTTI
+436 TRIVTANTTI

-494 RGVPRVEVTFNIN
+494 RGVPRIEVTFNIN
-507 INGILKVGAMDL
+507 VNGMLKVGAVDL

-531 SGLLN
+531 SGLLS
-536 KDEVEKFKGEARK
+536 KDDVEKFKEEAK
-549 LSELDL
+549 KTSALDT
-555 KKKEMIIKKNKVL
+555 KKKEMIIKKNKVINHIYSL
-568 NQIYALNQMSKKSKL
+568 NQVSKSSKL
-583 LAEIKDQCA
+583 PAEIKGQC
-592 ELIKKAEKEIE
+592 EGLIREAKKEIDR
-603 KENIDAMDNLE
+603 ENINALDGLE
-614 KQLLELWKKASTLGG
+614 KQLLELWKKVSILCG
-629 EPESQRER
+629 EPEAPPER
-637 KDAAMDVD
+637 KEAAMSVD
-645 LTQGTDPQTGK
+645 LTQGTDSKSGK
-656 PKKKDTKPLKISFH
+656 SNKEDTKPLKISFH

>member
-1 MVSSPRIMLR
+1 
-11 FLFQPYNRPKKQLTF
+11 
-26 QILYVKKNE
+26 

-52 YLEGNIPEIIL
+52 HLQGNVPEMIL

-76 FTATGERLVGQQA
+76 FTPTGETLVGQPA

-134 RIEINNQIYAPEE
+134 RIEVNGKIHSPEE
-147 ISAMILLKLKDAADH
+147 ISAMILRKLKDAADQR
-162 YLSDPIDG
+162 LSEPIDG

-187 KDAGTIAGLKVKRI
+187 KDAGAIAGLDVKRI

-211 YAVDLKKK
+211 FSADLKKK
-219 AKIIVYDFG
+219 TKIIVYDFG

-233 ISVLDVQNGI
+233 ISVLDVHNGV

-266 KLTKEF
+266 KLIKEF
-272 ANENHIDLANDK
+272 ALENHIDLANDK
-284 AAMQRIRE
+284 AAVQRIRE
-292 AAENAKIELSAADE
+292 AAENAKIELSAIDE
-306 CEINLPFIAESE
+306 CEINLPFITESE
-318 DGPLHLIKYL
+318 DGPLHMIKYL
-328 SKNEFENLIKN
+328 RKSEFENLIKN
-339 EVEQTL
+339 EIEQTL
-345 EICSRALHNANLRI
+345 EICGRALHNANLRI

-381 KEFFKKEPNR
+381 TDFFKKEPNR

-408 IIKGESKDIL
+408 IIKGESKDIV

-436 TRIINANTTI
+436 TRIIDANTTI

-466 QIFQGERE
+466 QIYQGERA

-485 TLLAIKPAP
+485 TLLDIKPSP
-494 RGVPRVEVTFNIN
+494 RGIPRIEVTFNIN
-507 INGILKVGAMDL
+507 VNGMLKVGAMDL
-519 SSKNKKEILITQ
+519 SSKNKKEILVTQ
-531 SGLLN
+531 SGLLS
-536 KDEVEKFKGEARK
+536 KDEVEKYKEEASK

-555 KKKEMIIKKNKVL
+555 KKKEIIVKKNKL
-568 NQIYALNQMSKKSKL
+568 INQIFALKHLSKSSKL
-583 LAEIKDQCA
+583 PDEIRDQCA

-603 KENIDAMDNLE
+603 KGIADAMDKTE
-614 KQLLELWKKASTLGG
+614 KQLLEFWQKANALSG
-629 EPESQRER
+629 EAESQKEI
-637 KDAAMDVD
+637 KGIAMDAE
-645 LTQGTDPQTGK
+645 PQMFGSQNR
-656 PKKKDTKPLKISFH
+656 KKDQEDTKPLKVSF

>member
-1 MVSSPRIMLR
+1 
-11 FLFQPYNRPKKQLTF
+11 
-26 QILYVKKNE
+26 

-52 YLEGNIPEIIL
+52 YLEGNTPEIIL

-76 FTATGERLVGQQA
+76 FTASGERLVGQPA

-113 EVEPYLKEF
+113 EVEPFLKEF
-122 SFHIIKHGDDLL
+122 SFHIIKYGDDLL
-134 RIEINNQIYAPEE
+134 RIEINNQIYSPEE
-147 ISAMILLKLKDAADH
+147 ISAMILTKLKDAADH
-162 YLSDPIDG
+162 YLTDPIDG

-187 KDAGTIAGLKVKRI
+187 KDAGAIARLNVKRI

-211 YAVDLKKK
+211 YAVDLKNK

-233 ISVLDVQNGI
+233 ISVLDVQNGV

-266 KLTKEF
+266 KLIKEF
-272 ANENHIDLANDK
+272 ANENHIDLTNDK

-292 AAENAKIELSAADE
+292 AAENAKIELSAVDE
-306 CEINLPFIAESE
+306 CEINLPFITESE

-328 SKNEFENLIKN
+328 RKSEFENLIKN
-339 EVEQTL
+339 EIEQTL

-381 KEFFKKEPNR
+381 KDFFKKQPNR

-425 ALGVKTYGGAF
+425 ALGVRTYGGAF
-436 TRIINANTTI
+436 TRVINANTTI
-446 PVSRS
+446 PVGRS

-474 VAEENKSLGKF
+474 VAEENKLLGKF

-494 RGVPRVEVTFNIN
+494 RGVPRIEVAFNIN
-507 INGILKVGAMDL
+507 VNGMLKVGAMDL
-519 SSKNKKEILITQ
+519 SSKNRKEILVTQ
-531 SGLLN
+531 SGLLS
-536 KDEVEKFKGEARK
+536 KDEVEKFKEEAKK

-555 KKKEMIIKKNKVL
+555 KKKELIIKKNKVINQIYSL
-568 NQIYALNQMSKKSKL
+568 NQIRKSSKL
-583 LAEIKDQCA
+583 PAAIKGQCA
-592 ELIKKAEKEIE
+592 DLIKEAEKEIE
-603 KENIDAMDNLE
+603 KGNIVALDNFE
-614 KQLLELWKKASTLGG
+614 KLLLELWKKASALTG
-629 EPESQRER
+629 EAELQHEI
-637 KDAAMDVD
+637 KDVAMDID
-645 LTQGTDPQTGK
+645 LTAGTDTQTGK
-656 PKKKDTKPLKISFH
+656 PKKEDTRPLKISFH

>member
-1 MVSSPRIMLR
+1 
-11 FLFQPYNRPKKQLTF
+11 
-26 QILYVKKNE
+26 
-35 MGKILGIDL
+35 
-44 GTTKSAIA
+44 
-52 YLEGNIPEIIL
+52 
-63 TPEGHRL
+63 
-70 LPSIVA
+70 
-76 FTATGERLVGQQA
+76 
-89 KSQMITNPLNT
+89 
-100 ISSVK
+100 
-105 TLMGKKYS
+105 
-113 EVEPYLKEF
+113 
-122 SFHIIKHGDDLL
+122 
-134 RIEINNQIYAPEE
+134 
-147 ISAMILLKLKDAADH
+147 
-162 YLSDPIDG
+162 
-170 VIITVPAYFNDS
+170 YFNDS

-187 KDAGTIAGLKVKRI
+187 KDAGTIAGLTVKRI

-211 YAVDLKKK
+211 YSVDLKKK

-233 ISVLDVQNGI
+233 ISVLEIQNGI

-266 KLTKEF
+266 KLIKEF
-272 ANENHIDLANDK
+272 ANENRINLANDK

-292 AAENAKIELSAADE
+292 AAENAKIELSAVDE

-328 SKNEFENLIKN
+328 RKSEFENLVKKEI
-339 EVEQTL
+339 EQTL

-370 STRIPFVQQKV
+370 CTRIPFVQQKV

-466 QIFQGERE
+466 QIYQGERE

-494 RGVPRVEVTFNIN
+494 RGVPRIEVTFNIN
-507 INGILKVGAMDL
+507 VNGMLKVGAMDL

-531 SGLLN
+531 SGLLS
-536 KDEVEKFKGEARK
+536 KDDVEKFREEAK
-549 LSELDL
+549 KSSELDS
-555 KKKEMIIKKNKVL
+555 KKKEMILKKNKVINHIYSL
-568 NQIYALNQMSKKSKL
+568 NQLSKSSKL
-583 LAEIKDQCA
+583 PDEIRSQCE
-592 ELIKKAEKEIE
+592 ELIKEAKKEIDR
-603 KENIDAMDNLE
+603 ENIGAMDILE
-614 KQLLELWKKASTLGG
+614 KQLLELWKKVSILNG
-629 EPESQRER
+629 EPEAPLGKKEADMSIYPSPGS
-637 KDAAMDVD
+637 DA
-645 LTQGTDPQTGK
+645 QSGK
-656 PKKKDTKPLKISFH
+656 TNKEDTKPLKISFQ

>member
-1 MVSSPRIMLR
+1 
-11 FLFQPYNRPKKQLTF
+11 
-26 QILYVKKNE
+26 

-52 YLEGNIPEIIL
+52 HLEGNIPEMIL

-76 FTATGERLVGQQA
+76 FTPTGERLVGQPA

-100 ISSVK
+100 IASVK

-134 RIEINNQIYAPEE
+134 RVEINNHLYSPEE
-147 ISAMILLKLKDAADH
+147 ISAMILRKLKEAADR
-162 YLSDPIDG
+162 YLNDPIDG
-170 VIITVPAYFNDS
+170 VIITVPAYFNDA

-187 KDAGTIAGLKVKRI
+187 KDAGAIAGLNVKRI

-211 YAVDLKKK
+211 YSGDLKKK
-219 AKIIVYDFG
+219 SKIIVYDFG

-233 ISVLDVQNGI
+233 ISVLDVQNGV

-266 KLTKEF
+266 KLISEF
-272 ANENHIDLANDK
+272 AAENHINLANDR
-284 AAMQRIRE
+284 AAVQRIRE
-292 AAENAKIELSAADE
+292 AAENAKIELSAIDE
-306 CEINLPFIAESE
+306 CEINLPFITESE

-328 SKNEFENLIKN
+328 RKSEFENLIKS
-339 EVEQTL
+339 EIELTL
-345 EICSRALHNANLRI
+345 EICARALHNANLRI

-370 STRIPFVQQKV
+370 STRIPFVQSKV

-391 KVNPD
+391 RINPD

-408 IIKGESKDIL
+408 IIKGESRDIL

-425 ALGVKTYGGAF
+425 ALGVRTLGGAF
-436 TRIINANTTI
+436 TRIIEANTTI

-466 QIFQGERE
+466 HIFQGARE
-474 VAEENKSLGKF
+474 IAEENKSLGKF
-485 TLLAIKPAP
+485 TLLDIKPAP
-494 RGVPRVEVTFNIN
+494 RGIPRIEVTFNIN
-507 INGILKVGAMDL
+507 VNGMLKVGAMDL

-531 SGLLN
+531 SGLLS
-536 KDEVEKFKGEARK
+536 KDEVERFKEEASK
-549 LSELDL
+549 LSQLDL
-555 KKKEMIIKKNKVL
+555 KKKEVIVKKNKVI
-568 NQIYALNQMSKKSKL
+568 NQIFALKHLGKKSKL
-583 LAEIKDQCA
+583 PAEIKDQC
-592 ELIKKAEKEIE
+592 EDLIRKAEKEIE
-603 KENIDAMDNLE
+603 IGNIEALE
-614 KQLLELWKKASTLGG
+614 KTERQLLEMWQKAGAIVG
-629 EPESQRER
+629 EPEAQQEMKVATPDAEPTQKGDHR
-637 KDAAMDVD
+637 KSNK
-645 LTQGTDPQTGK
+645 TK
-656 PKKKDTKPLKISFH
+656 EDTKPLKVVF